1 MAIWTAF
8 LSVWGYDSIEFQV
21 ELPDEY
27 TEQDVYDAIYADMW
41 LDLTKED

>member
-1 MAIWTAF
+1 MATWTIDLSIWGNGI
-8 LSVWGYDSIEFQV
+8 SFQM

-27 TEQDVYDAIYADMW
+27 TEQDVYDSVYAEMW

>member
-1 MAIWTAF
+1 MAIWTCN
-8 LSVWGYDSIEFQV
+8 LDVWGNEVEFQV

-27 TEQDVYDAIYADMW
+27 TEQDVYDSIYADMW